1 MLNSF
6 VESIW
11 SDLGLGQAAGWAKPV
26 MSGLTVLLILVLAF
40 VSLALVRRFI
50 VASHKRL
57 AERAEGPEERKRIE
71 TLERVFGYIASVV
84 VTVVAFM
91 LVLSE
96 LGISIAPI
104 LATAGVAGLAVGFG
118 AQSLVKDY
126 FTGFVML
133 IENQIRVG
141 DVVDVAGK
149 VGAVEELTLR
159 YVRLR
164 DYEGS
169 VHYVPNGAI
178 VTVTNRSR
186 LFAFAVMDIGV
197 AYKEDIEKVCRVM
210 KETAASL
217 RAEADW
223 AEKIL
228 DDLDIAG
235 VDQWAD
241 SAVVIKCRL
250 KTAAQEQWAVRRAF
264 LGRLKNAFD
273 QAGIEI
279 PFPHRTVY
287 TLPAQEPEAPA
298 KSSLSNNSLARS

>member
-1 MLNSF
+1 MLNTF
-6 VESIW
+6 VQSIW

-26 MSGLTVLLILVLAF
+26 LSGVTVLLIVLLAF
-40 VSLALVRRFI
+40 LSAALARRFI
-50 VASHKRL
+50 MASHKRL
-57 AERAEGPEERKRIE
+57 AARAEGPEERKRIE
-71 TLERVFGYIASVV
+71 TLERVFRYIASVV

-104 LATAGVAGLAVGFG
+104 LATAGVAGLTIGFG

-141 DVVDVAGK
+141 DVVEVAGK

-164 DYEGS
+164 DYEGA

-178 VTVTNRSR
+178 LTVTNRSR

-197 AYKEDIEKVCRVM
+197 AYKEDIERVSQVM
-210 KETAASL
+210 KETATAFRS
-217 RAEADW
+217 EPDW
-223 AEKIL
+223 ADKIL
-228 DDLDIAG
+228 DDLEIAG

-250 KTAAQEQWAVRRAF
+250 KTMAQEQWAVRRAF
-264 LGRLKNAFD
+264 LGRLKTAFD
-273 QAGIEI
+273 RAGIEI
-279 PFPHRTVY
+279 PYPHRTVY
-287 TLPAQEPEAPA
+287 TLPAQENADAE
-298 KSSLSNNSLARS
+298 KSALQSN

>member
-1 MLNSF
+1 MLNTF
-6 VESIW
+6 VQSIW

-26 MSGLTVLLILVLAF
+26 LSGVTVLLIVLLAF
-40 VSLALVRRFI
+40 LSAALARRFI
-50 VASHKRL
+50 MASHKRL
-57 AERAEGPEERKRIE
+57 AARAEGPEERKRIE
-71 TLERVFGYIASVV
+71 TLERVFRYIASVV

-91 LVLSE
+91 LVLSQ
-96 LGISIAPI
+96 LGISIAHI
-104 LATAGVAGLAVGFG
+104 LATAGVAGLTIGFG

-141 DVVDVAGK
+141 DVVEVAGK

-164 DYEGS
+164 DYEGA

-178 VTVTNRSR
+178 LTVTNRSR

-197 AYKEDIEKVCRVM
+197 AYKEDIERVSQVM
-210 KETAASL
+210 KETATAFRS
-217 RAEADW
+217 EPDW
-223 AEKIL
+223 ADKIL
-228 DDLDIAG
+228 DDLEIAG

-250 KTAAQEQWAVRRAF
+250 KTMAQEQWAVRRAF
-264 LGRLKNAFD
+264 LGRLKTAFD
-273 QAGIEI
+273 RAGIEI
-279 PFPHRTVY
+279 PYPHRTVY
-287 TLPAQEPEAPA
+287 TLPAQENAGAE
-298 KSSLSNNSLARS
+298 KSTLHSD

>member
-1 MLNSF
+1 MLNTF
-6 VESIW
+6 VQSIW

-26 MSGLTVLLILVLAF
+26 LSGVTVLLIVLLAF
-40 VSLALVRRFI
+40 LSAALARRFI
-50 VASHKRL
+50 MASHKRL
-57 AERAEGPEERKRIE
+57 AARAEGPEERKRIE
-71 TLERVFGYIASVV
+71 TLERVFRYIASVV

-91 LVLSE
+91 LVLSQ
-96 LGISIAPI
+96 LGISIAHI
-104 LATAGVAGLAVGFG
+104 LATAGVAGLTIGFG

-141 DVVDVAGK
+141 DVVEVAGK

-164 DYEGS
+164 DYEGA

-178 VTVTNRSR
+178 LTVTNRSR

-197 AYKEDIEKVCRVM
+197 AYKEDIERVSQVM
-210 KETAASL
+210 KETATAFRS
-217 RAEADW
+217 EPDW
-223 AEKIL
+223 ADKIL
-228 DDLDIAG
+228 DDLEIAG

-250 KTAAQEQWAVRRAF
+250 KTMAQEQWAVRRAF
-264 LGRLKNAFD
+264 LGRLKTAFD
-273 QAGIEI
+273 RAGIEI
-279 PFPHRTVY
+279 PYPHRTVY
-287 TLPAQEPEAPA
+287 TLPAQENADAE
-298 KSSLSNNSLARS
+298 KSALQSN

>member
-1 MLNSF
+1 MLNTF
-6 VESIW
+6 VQSIW

-26 MSGLTVLLILVLAF
+26 LSGVTVLLIVLLAF
-40 VSLALVRRFI
+40 LSAALARRFI
-50 VASHKRL
+50 MASHKRL
-57 AERAEGPEERKRIE
+57 AARAEGPEERKRIE
-71 TLERVFGYIASVV
+71 TLERVFRYIASVV

-91 LVLSE
+91 LVLSQ
-96 LGISIAPI
+96 LGISIAHI
-104 LATAGVAGLAVGFG
+104 LATAGVAGLAIGFG

-141 DVVDVAGK
+141 DVVEVAGK

-164 DYEGS
+164 DYEGA

-178 VTVTNRSR
+178 LTVTNRSR

-197 AYKEDIEKVCRVM
+197 AYKEDIERVSQVM
-210 KETAASL
+210 KETATAFRS
-217 RAEADW
+217 EPDW
-223 AEKIL
+223 ADKIL
-228 DDLDIAG
+228 DDLEIAG

-250 KTAAQEQWAVRRAF
+250 KTMAQEQWAVRRAF

-273 QAGIEI
+273 RAGIEI
-279 PFPHRTVY
+279 PYPHRTVY
-287 TLPAQEPEAPA
+287 TLPAQENADAE
-298 KSSLSNNSLARS
+298 KSALQSN

>member
-1 MLNSF
+1 MLNTF
-6 VESIW
+6 VQSIW

-26 MSGLTVLLILVLAF
+26 LSGVTVLLIVLLAF
-40 VSLALVRRFI
+40 LSAALARRFI
-50 VASHKRL
+50 MASHKRL
-57 AERAEGPEERKRIE
+57 AARAEGPEERKRIE
-71 TLERVFGYIASVV
+71 TLERVFRYIASVV

-104 LATAGVAGLAVGFG
+104 LATAGVAGLAIGFG

-141 DVVDVAGK
+141 DVVEVAGK
-149 VGAVEELTLR
+149 GGAVEELTLR

-164 DYEGS
+164 DYEGA

-178 VTVTNRSR
+178 LTVTNRSR

-197 AYKEDIEKVCRVM
+197 AYKEDIERVSQVM
-210 KETAASL
+210 KETATAFRS
-217 RAEADW
+217 EPDW
-223 AEKIL
+223 ADKIL
-228 DDLDIAG
+228 DDLEIAG

-250 KTAAQEQWAVRRAF
+250 KTMAQEQWAVRRAF

-273 QAGIEI
+273 RAGIEI
-279 PFPHRTVY
+279 PYPHRTVY
-287 TLPAQEPEAPA
+287 TLPAQENADAE
-298 KSSLSNNSLARS
+298 KSALQSN

>member
-1 MLNSF
+1 MLNTF
-6 VESIW
+6 VQSIW

-26 MSGLTVLLILVLAF
+26 LSGVTVLLIVLLAF
-40 VSLALVRRFI
+40 LSAALARRFI
-50 VASHKRL
+50 MASHKRL
-57 AERAEGPEERKRIE
+57 AARAEGPEERKRIE
-71 TLERVFGYIASVV
+71 TLERVFRYIASVV

-91 LVLSE
+91 LVLPE

-104 LATAGVAGLAVGFG
+104 LATAGVAGLAIGFG

-141 DVVDVAGK
+141 DVVEVAGK

-164 DYEGS
+164 DYEGA

-178 VTVTNRSR
+178 LTVTNRSR
-186 LFAFAVMDIGV
+186 LFAFAVLDIGV
-197 AYKEDIEKVCRVM
+197 AYKEDIERVSQVM
-210 KETAASL
+210 KETATAFRS
-217 RAEADW
+217 EPDW
-223 AEKIL
+223 ADKIL
-228 DDLDIAG
+228 DDLEIAG

-250 KTAAQEQWAVRRAF
+250 KTMAQEQWAVRRAF

-273 QAGIEI
+273 RAGIEI
-279 PFPHRTVY
+279 PYPHRTVY
-287 TLPAQEPEAPA
+287 TLPAQENADAE
-298 KSSLSNNSLARS
+298 KSALQSN

>member
-1 MLNSF
+1 MLNTF
-6 VESIW
+6 VQSIW

-26 MSGLTVLLILVLAF
+26 LSGVTVLLIVLLAF
-40 VSLALVRRFI
+40 LSAALARRFI
-50 VASHKRL
+50 AASHQRL
-57 AERAEGPEERKRIE
+57 TARADGPEERKRIE
-71 TLERVFGYIASVV
+71 TLERVFRYIASVV

-104 LATAGVAGLAVGFG
+104 LATAGVAGLAIGFG

-141 DVVDVAGK
+141 DVVEVAGK

-164 DYEGS
+164 DYEGA

-178 VTVTNRSR
+178 LTVTNRSR

-197 AYKEDIEKVCRVM
+197 AYKEDIERVSQVM
-210 KETAASL
+210 KETATAF
-217 RAEADW
+217 RAEPDW
-223 AEKIL
+223 ADKIL
-228 DDLDIAG
+228 DDLEIAG

-250 KTAAQEQWAVRRAF
+250 KTVAQEQWAVRRAF

-273 QAGIEI
+273 RAGIEI

-287 TLPAQEPEAPA
+287 TLPAQENAGAE
-298 KSSLSNNSLARS
+298 KSALHSD

>member
-1 MLNSF
+1 MLNTF
-6 VESIW
+6 VQSIW

-26 MSGLTVLLILVLAF
+26 LSGVTVLLIVLLAF
-40 VSLALVRRFI
+40 LSAALARRFI
-50 VASHKRL
+50 MASHKRL
-57 AERAEGPEERKRIE
+57 AARAEGPEERKRIE
-71 TLERVFGYIASVV
+71 TLERVFRYIASVV

-104 LATAGVAGLAVGFG
+104 LATAGVAGLAIGFG

-141 DVVDVAGK
+141 DVVEVAGK

-164 DYEGS
+164 DYEGA

-178 VTVTNRSR
+178 LTVTNRSR

-197 AYKEDIEKVCRVM
+197 AYKEDIERVSQVM
-210 KETAASL
+210 KETATAF
-217 RAEADW
+217 RAEPDW
-223 AEKIL
+223 ADKIL
-228 DDLDIAG
+228 DDLEIAG

-250 KTAAQEQWAVRRAF
+250 KTTAQEQWAVRRAF

-273 QAGIEI
+273 RAGIEI
-279 PFPHRTVY
+279 PYPHRTVY
-287 TLPAQEPEAPA
+287 TLPAQENPGAE
-298 KSSLSNNSLARS
+298 KSTLHSD

>member
-1 MLNSF
+1 MLNTF
-6 VESIW
+6 VQSIW

-26 MSGLTVLLILVLAF
+26 LSGVTVLLIVLLAF
-40 VSLALVRRFI
+40 LSAALARRFI
-50 VASHKRL
+50 MASHKRL
-57 AERAEGPEERKRIE
+57 AARAEGPEERKRIE
-71 TLERVFGYIASVV
+71 TLERVFRYIASVV

-91 LVLSE
+91 LVLSQ
-96 LGISIAPI
+96 LGISIAHI
-104 LATAGVAGLAVGFG
+104 LATAGVAGLTIGFG

-141 DVVDVAGK
+141 DVVEVAGK

-164 DYEGS
+164 DYEGA

-178 VTVTNRSR
+178 LTVTNRSR

-197 AYKEDIEKVCRVM
+197 AYKEDIERVSQVM
-210 KETAASL
+210 KETATAFRS
-217 RAEADW
+217 EPDW
-223 AEKIL
+223 ADKIL
-228 DDLDIAG
+228 DDLEIAG

-250 KTAAQEQWAVRRAF
+250 KTMAQEQWAVRRAF
-264 LGRLKNAFD
+264 LGRLKTAFD
-273 QAGIEI
+273 RAGIEI
-279 PFPHRTVY
+279 PYPHRTVY
-287 TLPAQEPEAPA
+287 TLPADSADHATSKRAGTQVG
-298 KSSLSNNSLARS
+298 